1 MHRHLANIVVPPA
14 QMKLVMSSFNGDMK
28 KVYDHF
34 RDKCVHPTDE
44 SIQLEIISGNHSRL
58 AKEKLRV
65 EFPEQEDLHK

>member
-1 MHRHLANIVVPPA
+1 MHRHLANLVVPPSQWKFVLNA
-14 QMKLVMSSFNGDMK
+14 FNNDIK
-28 KVYDHF
+28 RVYDHF
-34 RDKCVHPTDE
+34 RDKCVHPTDD

>member
-44 SIQLEIISGNHSRL
+44 SIKLEIISGNHSRA
-58 AKEKLRV
+58 AKELLRV
-65 EFPEQEDLHK
+65 DFPDLEDLHK